1 MQLGGS
7 AGCSHI
13 KLCEDKMSK
22 REEVVWFILNHPELV
37 EEMDRVLKI
46 LEMQP
51 VETLIIA
58 EPA

>member
-1 MQLGGS
+1 
-7 AGCSHI
+7 
-13 KLCEDKMSK
+13 MSK